1 MNGVRAAP
9 PMNPPAQPQPLPPPP
24 WRVWLAQWLNTRNYL
39 RLTAGVPALLAG
51 AALVTYGVFQ
61 FGWTPAHAAGV
72 CREQAGHA
80 FQARDYE
87 TARLA
92 CQSLLQMSGQANQ
105 QYAFLLLQCA
115 RELGRKDETM
125 RLSRWLAPLDKPG
138 YAPAHVYVAQQL
150 LAATNLTAE
159 GVSLVER
166 HLQAAVSAQ
175 PDNMDA
181 QELLAKVY
189 MQTGR
194 WDQAKRHLLELVA
207 VKSEAMLPLAV
218 VLQSEGDEASARS
231 WAERGAKYFRERVE
245 KATTDDPG
253 ARIPLANCMTLLK
266 DYAGAAALLEG
277 AARQWSIPAYKQALG
292 QVCAN
297 WARQLAADSP
307 GDLFGRLAVVQR
319 GLDQAPANDVLLSEL
334 NTLTSLEEKE
344 AAPLAEKLRR
354 LLAEGTNP
362 GFQHLCL
369 GNLAW
374 RRGQIE
380 EARQHFKLAQES
392 APVMTVLENN
402 LAILLTFQEKPD
414 LPRAFGL
421 IEQVLAADPDRAE
434 YRDSRGQIFLR
445 MGRFEEAL
453 ADLEYA
459 LPRVG
464 DSRMTRAGL
473 AQVYRALGKPDRAA
487 EFEGPVRGGPAVPDT
502 PGATATNAPPVGAA
516 SPK

>member
-1 MNGVRAAP
+1 
-9 PMNPPAQPQPLPPPP
+9 MNPPAHPLPKPPR
-24 WRVWLAQWLNTRNYL
+24 RVWLAKWLNTRNYL

-51 AALVTYGVFQ
+51 AALVAYGVFQ

-72 CREQAGHA
+72 CRELAGRA
-80 FQARDYE
+80 FLSRDYE

-105 QYAFLLLQCA
+105 EYAFLLLQCA
-115 RELGRKDETM
+115 RELGRKDEAM
-125 RLSRWLAPLDKPG
+125 RLTRWLAPLDKPG
-138 YAPAHVYVAQQL
+138 FAPAHLYVAQQL

-159 GVSLVER
+159 AMSLVER

-175 PDNMDA
+175 PDNLDA
-181 QELLAKVY
+181 LELLTKVY

-194 WDQAKRHLLELVA
+194 WEQAKRHLLELVA
-207 VKSEAMLPLAV
+207 SKSEAMLPLAI
-218 VLQSEGDEASARS
+218 VLQSEGDEAGARS
-231 WAERGAKYFRERVE
+231 WAERSAKYFRERMG
-245 KATTDDPG
+245 KATADDPG
-253 ARIPLANCMTLLK
+253 AYIGLANCKMLLK

-277 AARQWSIPAYKQALG
+277 AAKQWSTPAYKQALG
-292 QVCAN
+292 RVCAN
-297 WARQLAADSP
+297 WARHLAADSP
-307 GDLFGRLAVVQR
+307 GDVFGRLAVVQR
-319 GLDQAPANDVLLSEL
+319 GLDQAPAYDVLLSEL

-344 AAPLAEKLRR
+344 AAPLTEKLRR

-374 RRGQIE
+374 RRGQLE

-392 APVMTVLENN
+392 GPVMTVLENN
-402 LAILLTFQEKPD
+402 LAMILTFQERPD
-414 LPRAFGL
+414 LPRALGL
-421 IEQVLAADPDRAE
+421 IEQVLARSPDQAE
-434 YRDSRGQIFLR
+434 YRASRGQIFLR

-453 ADLEYA
+453 ADLESA
-459 LPRVG
+459 LPRVRDG
-464 DSRMTRAGL
+464 RMTRAGL

-487 EFEGPVRGGPAVPDT
+487 EFEGPVRSGSAVPDA
-502 PGATATNAPPVGAA
+502 PEATATNAPPAGAA